1 MPLNLPTPI
10 ATYFEAKNAHDIDAM
25 LAVFSD
31 QASVRDEGRDM
42 VGHSAIRNWME
53 ETSRKY
59 RVTVQPTAIDQP
71 EAQSIVTAMV
81 SGTFPGSPVQLRF
94 RFALAGGT
102 ITHLEIG

>member
-1 MPLNLPTPI
+1 MLPILPTPI

-42 VGHSAIRNWME
+42 VGHPAIRDWME
-53 ETSRKY
+53 KTSRKY
-59 RVTVQPTAIDQP
+59 RVAVQPTAIDQP
-71 EAQSIVTAMV
+71 EAQSIVTATV

-94 RFALAGGT
+94 RFAIAGEK

>member
-10 ATYFEAKNAHDIDAM
+10 AKYFEAKNAHDFDAM
-25 LAVFSD
+25 LAVFSNRG
-31 QASVRDEGRDM
+31 SVRDEGRDM

-59 RVTVQPTAIDQP
+59 RVTVAPTAIDQS
-71 EAQSIVTAMV
+71 EAESIVTATV
-81 SGTFPGSPVQLRF
+81 SGTFPGSPINLSYRITLVGDQ
-94 RFALAGGT
+94 

>member
-1 MPLNLPTPI
+1 MRPILPTPI

-42 VGHSAIRNWME
+42 VGHPAIRDWME

-94 RFALAGGT
+94 RFTIAGEQ

>member
-10 ATYFEAKNAHDIDAM
+10 ATYFAAKNAHDIDAM

-31 QASVRDEGRDM
+31 QASVHDEGRDM
-42 VGHSAIRNWME
+42 VGHYAIRDWME

-94 RFALAGGT
+94 RFTIAGEQ